1 MASQY
6 VLLPAGPALGAFMVC
21 LMAVACREVKVAS
34 AAASKCELF
43 S

>member
-1 MASQY
+1 MAGQC
-6 VLLPAGPALGAFMVC
+6 VLLPAGPALFVVC

-34 AAASKCELF
+34 AAASKCESF